1 MNKHQTRTSP
11 RPKQQ
16 CPMIRRSTLLCRAM
30 SLIAVLLCFL
40 CAISAFAAEP
50 VALRM
55 ETLIV
60 PPSTQ
65 PLVFVLVKNL
75 QETEYKGEVSLK
87 VPDTWRLTPSSRP
100 VELKPNETKRVPFAI
115 EKGRNVEANRY
126 ACEMTAASGSSSV
139 VHKQEIFAA
148 SAPYFKPTID
158 AATDDWGDAI
168 PITFTKD
175 GKKTVVATYWNR
187 RRFSLLVTVHE
198 EKLVPYSPGTTDPF
212 DAIQF
217 AILPI
222 EPFEELPLGVAG
234 RFEFLLAATCEA
246 GKCFQLAAMD
256 TKLDETKKTRGLE
269 PLAYED
275 ADIAVRRADG
285 VTYYECSLPFKPMR
299 DDIRPSE
306 GREFFMSVLIH
317 DPDGTGIRDLG
328 AAAVLWPTD
337 EDANAWSRWQGACW
351 GDKPVLG
358 NKIRSGF
365 CTSKY

>member
-1 MNKHQTRTSP
+1 M
-11 RPKQQ
+11 PKLQ
-16 CPMIRRSTLLCRAM
+16 CPMSRGSSLLSRAM
-30 SLIAVLLCFL
+30 PLFVVFVCLL
-40 CAISAFAAEP
+40 CAIGGAFAAEA

-75 QETEYKGEVSLK
+75 QETAYKGEVSLK
-87 VPDTWRLTPSSRP
+87 VPDTWRLAPSSRP
-100 VELKPNETKRVPFAI
+100 VELQPGETKRIPFAI

-126 ACEMTAASGSSSV
+126 ACEMVATSGSSSV
-139 VHKQEIFAA
+139 VHRQEIFAA

-187 RRFSLLVTVHE
+187 RRFSVLVKVQE
-198 EKLVPYSPGTTDPF
+198 DKVVPYSPGTTDPF
-212 DAIQF
+212 DAIQI

-222 EPFEELPLGVAG
+222 EPFEELPAGVAG
-234 RFEFLLAATCEA
+234 RFEFLLTAAGDSGA

-275 ADIAVRRADG
+275 ADIAVRREGD
-285 VTYYECSLPFKPMR
+285 VTYYECSLPFRPMR

-306 GREFFMSVLIH
+306 GREFFMSVLVH

-337 EDANAWSRWQGACW
+337 EDASAWSRWQGACW

>member
-1 MNKHQTRTSP
+1 MPKH
-11 RPKQQ
+11 Q
-16 CPMIRRSTLLCRAM
+16 CPMICGPSRLRSAM
-30 SLIAVLLCFL
+30 PLIALFLCFS
-40 CAISAFAAEP
+40 CAIGTFAAEP

-75 QETEYKGEVSLK
+75 QETAYKGEVSLK
-87 VPDTWRLTPSSRP
+87 VPGTWRLAPSSRP
-100 VELKPNETKRVPFAI
+100 VELQPGETKRIPFAI

-126 ACEMTAASGSSSV
+126 ACEMVATSGSSSV
-139 VHKQEIFAA
+139 VHRQEIFAA
-148 SAPYFKPTID
+148 SAPYFKPTVD

-168 PITFTKD
+168 PITFTKA

-187 RRFSLLVTVHE
+187 RRFSMLVTVQE
-198 EKLVPYSPGTTDPF
+198 DKLVSYSPGTTDPF
-212 DAIQF
+212 DAIQI

-222 EPFEELPLGVAG
+222 EPFEELPAGVAG
-234 RFEFLLAATCEA
+234 RFEFLLAATGDA
-246 GKCFQLAAMD
+246 GTGRCFQLAAMD

-269 PLAYED
+269 PLAHED
-275 ADIAVRRADG
+275 ADIAVRRAGD
-285 VTYYECSLPFKPMR
+285 VTYYECSLPFRPMR

-306 GREFFMSVLIH
+306 GREFFMSVLVH

-328 AAAVLWPTD
+328 EAAVLWPTD

>member
-1 MNKHQTRTSP
+1 M
-11 RPKQQ
+11 
-16 CPMIRRSTLLCRAM
+16 
-30 SLIAVLLCFL
+30 LIVLAFACCLPY
-40 CAISAFAAEP
+40 IGAFAAEP

-75 QETEYKGEVSLK
+75 QDTVYKGEVALK
-87 VPDTWRLTPSSRP
+87 VPDTWRLAPSSRP
-100 VELKPNETKRVPFAI
+100 VELGPGETKRVPFAI

-126 ACEMTAASGSSSV
+126 ACEMTATSGSSTV

-158 AATDDWGDAI
+158 AQTDDWGDAI

-187 RRFSLLVTVHE
+187 RRFSVLVTVQE
-198 EKLVPYSPGTTDPF
+198 DKLVPYSPGTTDSF

-222 EPFEELPLGVAG
+222 EPFEELPPGVAG
-234 RFEFLLAATCEA
+234 RFEFLLAAA
-246 GKCFQLAAMD
+246 GDTGRCFQLAAMD
-256 TKLDETKKTRGLE
+256 TKLDETKKTRGLG

-275 ADIAVRRADG
+275 ADIAIRREGD

-306 GREFFMSVLIH
+306 GREFFMSVLVH

-328 AAAVLWPTD
+328 RAAVLWPTE
-337 EDANAWSRWQGACW
+337 EDASAWSRWQGACW